1 MAHVGSKLLKIKDYE
16 IEFTN
21 NVSTKHKT
29 PVGATR
35 ELVAGGEMLETA
47 VGVSH
52 ELFFVGNET
61 HEASVGATR
70 ELAFIAGRETRKPEK
85 EVDCVLADAGHRS
98 LKLVQDIPQLH
109 DGGIQRN
116 ETKNNKSH

>member
-35 ELVAGGEMLETA
+35 ELVAAVETLEAA
-47 VGVSH
+47 VGVSR
-52 ELFFVGNET
+52 ELFVVGWKRN
-61 HEASVGATR
+61 ARS
-70 ELAFIAGRETRKPEK
+70 FIFR
-85 EVDCVLADAGHRS
+85 
-98 LKLVQDIPQLH
+98 
-109 DGGIQRN
+109 
-116 ETKNNKSH
+116 